1 MRVKKVTIKQML
13 DALDD
18 DTKEFPIKFDEK
30 FEKLI
35 NDGIK
40 ESERL
45 GRALSTVE
53 EVVEQEMLKKRRRK

>member
-18 DTKEFPIKFDEK
+18 DTKEFRIKFDAKTEK
-30 FEKLI
+30 MVDAIIAK
-35 NDGIK
+35 
-40 ESERL
+40 SERL

-53 EVVEQEMLKKRRRK
+53 DVFKRKKRRSK

>member
-18 DTKEFPIKFDEK
+18 DTKEFPIKFDARTEK
-30 FEKLI
+30 MVDAIIAK
-35 NDGIK
+35 
-40 ESERL
+40 SERL